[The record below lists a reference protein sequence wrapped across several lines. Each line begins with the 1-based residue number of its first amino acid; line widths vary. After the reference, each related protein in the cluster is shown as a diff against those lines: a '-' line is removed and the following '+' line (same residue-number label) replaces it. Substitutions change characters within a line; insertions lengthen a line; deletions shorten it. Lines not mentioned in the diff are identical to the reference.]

1 MKIEI
6 EINDFLIEEIVARD
20 LRQMLKLGTIPEDL
34 YEHFEKVL
42 AWYDFPSSED

>member
-6 EINDFLIEEIVARD
+6 DLNDFVVEEIVAKD
-20 LRQMLKLGTIPEDL
+20 LRNMIELGVIPEDL

-42 AWYDFPSSED
+42 AWYEFSDSED